1 MATVETTE
9 VRPGRGA
16 ELGLLVLALALGIGA
31 YALVGLQ
38 LTGELPG
45 RFYVYSIG
53 TVVLAGAAHVL
64 LRFKAPYADPV
75 ILPIA
80 VALNGIGL
88 AMIFRL
94 DLGSQVTGGTQ
105 DLAPRQLQWT
115 ALGIL
120 CAFALVWFLRDHRTL
135 RRYTYT

>member
-105 DLAPRQLQWT
+105 DLAPRQLQ
-115 ALGIL
+115 
-120 CAFALVWFLRDHRTL
+120 
-135 RRYTYT
+135 

>member
-1 MATVETTE
+1 M
-9 VRPGRGA
+9 
-16 ELGLLVLALALGIGA
+16 
-31 YALVGLQ
+31 
-38 LTGELPG
+38 
-45 RFYVYSIG
+45 
-53 TVVLAGAAHVL
+53 VLAGAAHVL

-135 RRYTYT
+135 RRYTYTAMIAGIVLVALPLVPGLGTRINGAQIWINLFGFSLQPAEFCLL